1 MPLTA
6 PVLDDRSF
14 QSIVDEAKKRIP
26 QYTEEW
32 TDHNVSD
39 PGVTLIELFAWM
51 TEMQIYRLNQVPR
64 LHYIKFLNMLGM
76 SMRGPVPA
84 EAAVTFTLTAPQET
98 AVLIPAGTEVST
110 IQTATE
116 NSVVFTTTDD
126 FIVRPPEMALVGSA
140 VATQKVNEKRFIT
153 HNLRHL
159 ENGFNDIQVFSA
171 LPQIDDALY
180 FGFSNDLSHHILGLE
195 MTWDPAS
202 GAGVDPTI
210 PPLVWEAAT
219 GDPNR
224 PWVECFVE
232 QDTTQGLNQPG
243 DVWVHLPRMLRTKL
257 HEESLYWIRVRVT
270 GISAEHQQQGM
281 LPYETSPKLR
291 QVRPLSW
298 GGTGLSNHAQTINNE
313 LLGKSDG
320 TPGQRFKLRMTPILT
335 PQPGETLVV
344 SMGGNREVWQQVAD
358 FSESSADDRH
368 YTLDVVSG
376 EVRFGPAIRQRD
388 GSMQRYGA
396 IPVRGANIEFQ
407 RYRTGGGLKGNVEAD
422 TLTILKTAIPFINRV
437 TNMVP
442 AAGGLDPESLDETL
456 IRAPLAIRTRDRAMT
471 AADFEYLAKEALP
484 ARVARVKCLQPRPS
498 DVAQVAPGQVYVL
511 VVPNTRFPAGYHDLA
526 ELQMDQEDLDTI
538 NSYLDDRRLLTTR
551 LNVRAPAYRWVSVK
565 VSLGAL
571 PGYDEGR
578 VEQTVLEQLYRFLNP
593 LTGGA
598 DGNGWPFGRDLFVSD
613 VYQALQ
619 GMNGVAFIRNVELF
633 LSTPAGE
640 AVGDPMDN
648 ISVVTHGVIVSG
660 VHQIEFLNQ
669 A

>member
-1 MPLTA
+1 MPLA
-6 PVLDDRSF
+6 SPVLDDRSF

-26 QYTEEW
+26 QYTDEW

-64 LHYIKFLNMLGM
+64 LHYIKFLNLLGM

-84 EAAVTFTLTAPQET
+84 EATVTFTLTAPQET

-110 IQTATE
+110 VQTATE
-116 NSVVFTTTDD
+116 NAVVFTTTED
-126 FIVRPPEMALVGSA
+126 FVVRPPELAVVSSE
-140 VATQKVNEKRFIT
+140 VATQKAFEKRFIT

-159 ENGFNDIQVFSA
+159 ENGFNEIQVFSV
-171 LPQIDDALY
+171 LPQADDALY
-180 FGFSNDLSHHILGLE
+180 FGFSNDLSQHILGLE
-195 MTWDPAS
+195 LTWDQAG

-219 GDPNR
+219 GNPNR
-224 PWVECFVE
+224 PWMPCFVE
-232 QDTTQGLNQPG
+232 QDTTQGLNQVG
-243 DVWVHLPRMLRTKL
+243 DVWLHLPDMMRT
-257 HEESLYWIRVRVT
+257 SINDASMYWVRVRVT
-270 GISAEHQQQGM
+270 NISAEEQQMGM
-281 LPYETSPKLR
+281 LPYETSPRLK

-298 GGTGLSNHAQTINNE
+298 GGTGMANHAQTVNHE

-320 TPGQRFKLRMTPILT
+320 TPGQRFKLRMTPILD
-335 PQPGETLVV
+335 PQPGETLNTELN
-344 SMGGNREVWQQVAD
+344 GEKEVWQQVPD
-358 FSESSADDRH
+358 FASSTPHDRH
-368 YTLDVVSG
+368 FTLDTVSG

-388 GSMQRYGA
+388 GSIQRYGV
-396 IPVRGANIEFQ
+396 IPNRGATILFQ

-437 TNMVP
+437 TNRQP
-442 AAGGLDPESLDETL
+442 ASGGLDPESLDETL
-456 IRAPLAIRTRDRAMT
+456 IRAPLALRTRDRAMT

-484 ARVARVKCLQPRPS
+484 ARVSRVKCLQPRPN
-498 DVAQVAPGQVYVL
+498 DVAHVAPGQVYVL
-511 VVPNTRFPAGYHDLA
+511 VIPNTRFPAGYHQAA
-526 ELQMDQEDLDTI
+526 ELQMDQEEIDTI
-538 NSYLDDRRLLTTR
+538 TDYLDERRLLTTR
-551 LNVRAPAYRWVSVK
+551 LNVRAPAYRWVSIK

-578 VEQTVLEQLYRFLNP
+578 VEQTVLERLYRFLNP

-598 DGNGWPFGRDLFVSD
+598 DGQGWLFGRDLFVSD

-619 GMNGVAFIRNVELF
+619 GLVGVAFIRNVDLF
-633 LSTPAGE
+633 LSTPNGE
-640 AVGDPMDN
+640 AVGDPLDT

-660 VHQIEFLNQ
+660 MHQIEFLNNG
-669 A
+669 

>member
-1 MPLTA
+1 MPLA
-6 PVLDDRSF
+6 SPVLDDRSF

-26 QYTEEW
+26 QYTDEW

-64 LHYIKFLNMLGM
+64 LHYIKFLNLLGM
-76 SMRGPVPA
+76 SMRGPVPS
-84 EAAVTFTLTAPQET
+84 EGAVTFTLTAPQE
-98 AVLIPAGTEVST
+98 APVLIPAGTEVST
-110 IQTATE
+110 VQTATE
-116 NSVVFTTTDD
+116 NSVVFTTTED
-126 FIVRPPEMALVGSA
+126 FLVRPPELAVVASE
-140 VATQKVNEKRFIT
+140 VATQKAFEKRFIT

-159 ENGFNDIQVFSA
+159 ENGFNEIQVFSV
-171 LPQIDDALY
+171 LPQTDDALY
-180 FGFSNDLSHHILGLE
+180 FGFSQDLSQHIMGLE
-195 MTWDPAS
+195 LTWDQAS

-219 GDPNR
+219 GNPNR
-224 PWVECFVE
+224 PWLPCYVE
-232 QDTTQGLNQPG
+232 QDTTQGLNQAG
-243 DVWVHLPRMLRTKL
+243 DVWLHLPKMMRTTMN
-257 HEESLYWIRVRVT
+257 ESSLYWVRVRVT
-270 GISAEHQQQGM
+270 GISTEDQQLGM
-281 LPYETSPKLR
+281 LPYETSPRLK

-298 GGTGLSNHAQTINNE
+298 GGTGLANHAQTVNNE

-335 PQPGETLVV
+335 PQPGETL
-344 SMGGNREVWQQVAD
+344 MTEFNGQKEVWQQVPD
-358 FSESSADDRH
+358 FSSSTPQDRH
-368 YTLDVVSG
+368 FTLDTVSG

-388 GSMQRYGA
+388 GSMQLYGV
-396 IPVRGANIEFQ
+396 IPNRGATIMFQ

-437 TNMVP
+437 TNRQP
-442 AAGGLDPESLDETL
+442 ASGGLDAESLDETL
-456 IRAPLAIRTRDRAMT
+456 IRAPLALRTRDRAMT

-484 ARVARVKCLQPRPS
+484 ARVSRVKCLQPRPN
-498 DVAQVAPGQVYVL
+498 DVAHVAPGQVYVL
-511 VVPNTRFPAGYHDLA
+511 VVPNTRFPAGYHESA
-526 ELQMDQEDLDTI
+526 ELQMDQAEIDTI
-538 NSYLDDRRLLTTR
+538 TRFLDERRLLTTR

-578 VEQTVLEQLYRFLNP
+578 VEQTVLERLYRFLNP

-598 DGNGWPFGRDLFVSD
+598 DGQGWPFGRDLFVAD

-619 GMNGVAFIRNVELF
+619 SMVGVAFIRNVDLF
-633 LSTPAGE
+633 LSTPNGE
-640 AVGDPMDN
+640 AVGDPLET

-660 VHQIEFLNQ
+660 MHQIEFLNNG
-669 A
+669 